1 MTRGSLFKICGIGL
15 GVLLGLFVLLSL
27 NFWLRARANFEQ
39 AEAAYASSDV
49 QLAVAHY
56 DQAIRNYS
64 LFNPY
69 GRLAKER
76 LLAIAADY
84 EKAQNSRAA
93 LDTYQTLL
101 SALSAVE
108 TGFSSNRAPIERLE
122 TRIATLREQVAR

>member
-39 AEAAYASSDV
+39 AETAYASGDV
-49 QLAVAHY
+49 QLAVKYY
-56 DQAIRNYS
+56 DQTIRNYS
-64 LFNPY
+64 LFNSY

-84 EKAQNSRAA
+84 EEAQNSRAA

-108 TGFSSNRAPIERLE
+108 TGFSPNRAPIERLE
-122 TRIATLREQVAR
+122 TRIATLREQVVR

>member
-15 GVLLGLFVLLSL
+15 GVLLGLLVLLSL

-39 AEAAYASSDV
+39 AEAAYASGDV
-49 QLAVAHY
+49 QLAVKYY

-69 GRLAKER
+69 GTMAKER
-76 LLAIAADY
+76 LLAVAADY
-84 EKAQNSRAA
+84 EKAQNLRAA
-93 LDTYQTLL
+93 LDAYQTLT

-108 TGFSSNRAPIERLE
+108 TGFSPNLALVERLE
-122 TRIATLREQVAR
+122 TRIATLREQVVR

>member
-39 AEAAYASSDV
+39 AEAARASGDV
-49 QLAVAHY
+49 QLAVKYY

-84 EKAQNSRAA
+84 EEAQNISAA

-108 TGFSSNRAPIERLE
+108 TDFSPNLVLVERLE

>member
-15 GVLLGLFVLLSL
+15 AVLLGLFILLSL
-27 NFWLRARANFEQ
+27 NFWLRARTNFEQ
-39 AEAAYASSDV
+39 AEAARARGDV

-76 LLAIAADY
+76 LLAVAADY
-84 EKAQNSRAA
+84 EKAQNLRAA
-93 LDTYQTLL
+93 LDAYQTLI

-108 TGFSSNRAPIERLE
+108 TGFSPNLALVERLE
-122 TRIATLREQVAR
+122 TRIATLREQVVQ

>member
-27 NFWLRARANFEQ
+27 NFWLRARTNFEQ
-39 AEAAYASSDV
+39 AETARARGDV

-56 DQAIRNYS
+56 DQSIRNYS

-76 LLAIAADY
+76 LLAVAADY
-84 EKAQNSRAA
+84 EKAQDLRAA
-93 LDTYQTLL
+93 LDAYQTLL

-108 TGFSSNRAPIERLE
+108 TGLSPNLTLVERLE

>member
-15 GVLLGLFVLLSL
+15 AVLLGLFVLLSL

-39 AEAAYASSDV
+39 AEAARARGDV

-76 LLAIAADY
+76 LLAVAADY
-84 EKAQNSRAA
+84 EKAQNLRAA

-108 TGFSSNRAPIERLE
+108 TGLSPNLTLVERLE